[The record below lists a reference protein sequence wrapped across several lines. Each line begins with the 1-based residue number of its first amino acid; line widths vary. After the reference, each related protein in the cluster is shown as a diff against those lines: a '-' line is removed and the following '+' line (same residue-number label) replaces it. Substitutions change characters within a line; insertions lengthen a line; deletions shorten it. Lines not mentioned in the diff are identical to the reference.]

1 MTMHAYWRHLPSNEL
16 WAVTLQRGAIV
27 GACGPLNEVD
37 MTGGVLRHL
46 PYSVPLG
53 AWVNQNRP
61 HFEPASAPEPMPQ
74 PERPDDIEH
83 ALMQGETC
91 LRCIALSS
99 HAPLRHVVDELRRL
113 SRNAEVIIGEDTC
126 RSCRQHR
133 AIFTVT
139 NVAGCVGCTH

>member
-1 MTMHAYWRHLPSNEL
+1 MLPLHSPGRRRRSACWRSPSPRNCCPRRCGPAIALGAAMTMHAYWRHLPSNEL

-61 HFEPASAPEPMPQ
+61 HFEPASAPEPMPT

-91 LRCIALSS
+91 LR
-99 HAPLRHVVDELRRL
+99 
-113 SRNAEVIIGEDTC
+113 
-126 RSCRQHR
+126 
-133 AIFTVT
+133 
-139 NVAGCVGCTH
+139 